1 VSEREIERARE
12 SESARERERER
23 KKIVASV
30 LLLRRQLTI
39 HDSGSGFWV
48 DGLGFRTV
56 KCVVCSV

>member
-1 VSEREIERARE
+1 MSEREIERARE

-56 KCVVCSV
+56 